1 MCPLGGFRPQAQLS
15 NKAMETVK
23 QALALEEVGCFAIVL
38 ECVPA
43 SIGAAVQ
50 NILSI
55 PVIGIGA
62 GPACAGQVR
71 TL

>member
-1 MCPLGGFRPQAQLS
+1 
-15 NKAMETVK
+15 METVK
-23 QALALEEVGCFAIVL
+23 QALALEEAGCFAIVL

-62 GPACAGQVR
+62 GPACAGQVS
-71 TL
+71 TPPLLNSPSLLLGACVS